1 MRARVEDVGGRR
13 FRFVMQM
20 HHRFQDCGARIADKI
35 GVPFVLRVEALEV
48 REEATWG
55 LRRPIWGRFVER
67 LGELRVASQADLVA
81 CVSKTVDADLA
92 ALGIP
97 HDRRIVLPSAVDL
110 EVFCPGP
117 SDEELSMKHDLA
129 GRFVVGWVGGFRP
142 FHGLEHVPSIARLL
156 RTRIPN
162 AVLCLVGAGPL
173 RDDIAK
179 ETKGLKDHIRLLP
192 PVRHADIPKWL
203 RRFDACLLL
212 AGPQR
217 FHYSP
222 LKLYEYMACG
232 RPVVAA
238 AIGEVQEVIADG
250 ENGLLFERG
259 DAEGAVE
266 AIGRLVVDE
275 ELRTLLSRNARITAE
290 RKASWAI
297 RAEGLLSALQRQ
309 SLGAVTQAPH
319 NV

>member
-1 MRARVEDVGGRR
+1 
-13 FRFVMQM
+13 
-20 HHRFQDCGARIADKI
+20 
-35 GVPFVLRVEALEV
+35 
-48 REEATWG
+48 
-55 LRRPIWGRFVER
+55 
-67 LGELRVASQADLVA
+67 
-81 CVSKTVDADLA
+81 
-92 ALGIP
+92 
-97 HDRRIVLPSAVDL
+97 
-110 EVFCPGP
+110 
-117 SDEELSMKHDLA
+117 
-129 GRFVVGWVGGFRP
+129 
-142 FHGLEHVPSIARLL
+142 
-156 RTRIPN
+156 
-162 AVLCLVGAGPL
+162 LVGAGPL

-179 ETKGLKDHIRLLP
+179 ETKGLEDHIRLLP

-238 AIGEVQEVIADG
+238 AIGEVQDVIADG